1 MVDQRKRVVQKSEV
15 AVQFTGKNLT
25 SVGGIGLFHKFARQ
39 LGVEKALASRVELP
53 RRVGKYTSARLLLSL
68 VYTFVLDLTRL
79 SDTLLLRQDKVS
91 HKLVGFGDFPH
102 PSTLSRFLARF
113 TVPKAKEIGKA
124 TVDLLLRARENLKRY
139 EQVTLDLDSH
149 VKTVYGNQQRAKK
162 GYNPKKPGR
171 KGFNP
176 LLCFIGETRDFLWGR
191 FRPGNRYSGRGAKSF
206 LRECLR
212 LLPKR
217 IKGIRLRGDS
227 GFFAGDFLGE
237 LERRRIAY
245 AIAAKLY
252 DHIQRRLGGLDY
264 RDIGGGVSAA
274 EFRYQ
279 GTWRRKRR
287 MVVIRD
293 EAKEGKNT
301 KKQPK
306 LIELKGYSF
315 QVIVTNIEE
324 MAPEEVW
331 RFYNGRANVENMIK
345 EGMMGYGLDVT
356 LSHYYGGNVAHF
368 FLVMLA
374 YNLMNWFKELVLG
387 QRKVKRMAKWVR
399 RRFLLIAGK
408 LVRRGRRWIL
418 TLPRDWPW
426 QKEYHRAEKRLMALR
441 L

>member
-68 VYTFVLDLTRL
+68 VYAFVLDLTRL

-176 LLCFIGETRDFLWGR
+176 QL
-191 FRPGNRYSGRGAKSF
+191 
-206 LRECLR
+206 
-212 LLPKR
+212 
-217 IKGIRLRGDS
+217 
-227 GFFAGDFLGE
+227 
-237 LERRRIAY
+237 
-245 AIAAKLY
+245 KL
-252 DHIQRRLGGLDY
+252 HR
-264 RDIGGGVSAA
+264 
-274 EFRYQ
+274 
-279 GTWRRKRR
+279 
-287 MVVIRD
+287 RD
-293 EAKEGKNT
+293 EGFPLGKIPAWEPLQWARGQ
-301 KKQPK
+301 KFPAGMPK
-306 LIELKGYSF
+306 A
-315 QVIVTNIEE
+315 
-324 MAPEEVW
+324 AP
-331 RFYNGRANVENMIK
+331 
-345 EGMMGYGLDVT
+345 
-356 LSHYYGGNVAHF
+356 
-368 FLVMLA
+368 
-374 YNLMNWFKELVLG
+374 
-387 QRKVKRMAKWVR
+387 
-399 RRFLLIAGK
+399 
-408 LVRRGRRWIL
+408 
-418 TLPRDWPW
+418 
-426 QKEYHRAEKRLMALR
+426 
-441 L
+441 

>member
-1 MVDQRKRVVQKSEV
+1 
-15 AVQFTGKNLT
+15 
-25 SVGGIGLFHKFARQ
+25 
-39 LGVEKALASRVELP
+39 
-53 RRVGKYTSARLLLSL
+53 
-68 VYTFVLDLTRL
+68 
-79 SDTLLLRQDKVS
+79 
-91 HKLVGFGDFPH
+91 
-102 PSTLSRFLARF
+102 
-113 TVPKAKEIGKA
+113 
-124 TVDLLLRARENLKRY
+124 
-139 EQVTLDLDSH
+139 
-149 VKTVYGNQQRAKK
+149 
-162 GYNPKKPGR
+162 
-171 KGFNP
+171 
-176 LLCFIGETRDFLWGR
+176 
-191 FRPGNRYSGRGAKSF
+191 
-206 LRECLR
+206 
-212 LLPKR
+212 
-217 IKGIRLRGDS
+217 
-227 GFFAGDFLGE
+227 
-237 LERRRIAY
+237 
-245 AIAAKLY
+245 
-252 DHIQRRLGGLDY
+252 
-264 RDIGGGVSAA
+264 
-274 EFRYQ
+274 
-279 GTWRRKRR
+279 

-345 EGMMGYGLDVT
+345 EGVMGYGLDVT